1 MSKLYF
7 LEPSWLGTGLTNEIF
22 FIVYGIIHC
31 INNKKEHFIINN
43 FRLEPMT
50 YKYCPMSEILDMHD
64 TNILLKKYNIRV
76 HDKNNLTFS
85 IDKVTYGID
94 NDVHDVT
101 KEVCE
106 TFLKGNALSIP
117 IGTKLNNLKGDPKTG
132 EKKELNIYYT
142 LNGKKVVEKYCEYI
156 HKEISIDIDNPI
168 NILNWCQ
175 IDECYLKNRALF
187 DYFLKNIKFNHR
199 IVKYSE
205 NALVYDK
212 NRELKNASNIS
223 FKKRNVNVLHL
234 RIERDI
240 TGHMLTHNNMTQEEY
255 DVFLQNKYIG
265 LIHKYFSTED
275 VIILLSYSQ
284 DNSVI
289 DFLRNNNYEF
299 YYTKKNIFDGREK
312 HAILDLL
319 VGEKCNNC
327 FIGNWNFEKR
337 QGSAFSYFLNVR
349 NNAKK
354 NIFIDMYDITREE
367 YEYEY
372 EEHSECIS
380 NNSEWIED
388 IVSAWKGHRKFAEWL
403 VKRAKSEVVVELGV
417 DYGYSTFVFANALK
431 NTTGKIYGIDL
442 FLGDEHAGFRQ
453 TYTSVMDNIKNHS
466 LTNIEIIVGDFTEV
480 SKTWKKPINIL
491 HIDGL
496 HTYDGVKNDFDSWS
510 KYVSEDGTIIFHDV
524 AVEHFEVKQ
533 FFRDLKGGHKLY
545 FTHSAGLGIYTKNT
559 ELYHLI
565 LKNFD
570 NVFDFDTN
578 PL

>member
-1 MSKLYF
+1 MSKVFF

-31 INNKKEHFIINN
+31 INNKKEHFVINN

-50 YKYCPMSEILDMHD
+50 HNFCGISEILDLHSM
-64 TNILLKKYNIRV
+64 NILLKKYNIIT
-76 HDKNNLTFS
+76 HDRRNTKIF
-85 IDKVTYGID
+85 IDKITYGFENKTYDITEEA
-94 NDVHDVT
+94 VHN
-101 KEVCE
+101 
-106 TFLKGNALSIP
+106 FLKNDKFIIP
-117 IGTKLNNLKGDPKTG
+117 IGTDLNGLKGDPFPG
-132 EKKELNIYYT
+132 EKKELQLQYI
-142 LNGKKVVEKYCEYI
+142 LNGIKVVEKYSEYVNEDIFIDLKNPQSI
-156 HKEISIDIDNPI
+156 H
-168 NILNWCQ
+168 NWDQ
-175 IDECYLKNRALF
+175 IDKCYLQNTFLF
-187 DYFLKNIKFNHR
+187 EYLLKNIKFNNR
-199 IVKYSE
+199 LIKYSE

-212 NRELKNASNIS
+212 NNKLKTLSNIPLE
-223 FKKRNVNVLHL
+223 KRNVNVLHL
-234 RIERDI
+234 RVEGDI
-240 TGHMLTHNNMTQEEY
+240 TGHMFACNNMTQEEY
-255 DVFLQNKYIG
+255 TNSLQNKYID
-265 LIHKYFSTED
+265 LIQKYFSKED

-284 DNSVI
+284 DNNVL

-312 HAILDLL
+312 HAIVDLL

-337 QGSAFSYFLNVR
+337 QGSTFSYFLHLR

-354 NIFIDMYDITREE
+354 NICIDICDIKLEE
-367 YEYEY
+367 CDYECGEDVK
-372 EEHSECIS
+372 CIS

-388 IVSAWKGHRKFAEWL
+388 ILSAWTGHRNFAEWL
-403 VKRAKSEVVVELGV
+403 VKYAKSEVVVELGV

-442 FLGDEHAGFRQ
+442 FLGDEHTGIRD
-453 TYTSVMDNIKNHS
+453 TYMSVMDNIKNHS

-480 SKTWKKPINIL
+480 SKTWEKPINIL

-496 HTYDGVKNDFDSWS
+496 HTYEAVKNDFESWS
-510 KYVSEDGTIIFHDV
+510 KYVSEDGIILFHDV
-524 AVEHFEVKQ
+524 AVEHFEVKY